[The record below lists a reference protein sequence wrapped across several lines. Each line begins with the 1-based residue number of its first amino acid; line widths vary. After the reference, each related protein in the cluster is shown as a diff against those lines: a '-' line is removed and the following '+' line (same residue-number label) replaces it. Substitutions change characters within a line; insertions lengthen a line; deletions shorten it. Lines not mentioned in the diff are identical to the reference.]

1 MLYYYRT
8 TTQPS
13 VKELNTNVS
22 YMNKYVYFTG
32 NPLLKPTVSHSFMT
46 RWAFP
51 YHLSFTCNY
60 SYNKNGIFQL
70 TVNDK
75 DDPNILVNT
84 YENLKKSQG
93 LSLTLTWDRTFRFYY
108 LNLNAGYFQSFAK
121 VPFVDQ
127 KVKYSKPGYSFYAMN
142 SITLYED
149 IKLNIIGNYTTA
161 CESVTSYS
169 EEAYSA
175 TVQLQMLLLKK
186 RLNVLI
192 AGNSLLNS
200 GAQYQE
206 SRYKHTLSIDNS
218 NFHPRGIT
226 IGVTYNFNNY
236 IDKEK
241 REESEIIKRAL

>member
-1 MLYYYRT
+1 M
-8 TTQPS
+8 
-13 VKELNTNVS
+13 
-22 YMNKYVYFTG
+22 
-32 NPLLKPTVSHSFMT
+32 
-46 RWAFP
+46 
-51 YHLSFTCNY
+51 
-60 SYNKNGIFQL
+60 
-70 TVNDK
+70 
-75 DDPNILVNT
+75 
-84 YENLKKSQG
+84 
-93 LSLTLTWDRTFRFYY
+93 
-108 LNLNAGYFQSFAK
+108 
-121 VPFVDQ
+121 DQ

-206 SRYKHTLSIDNS
+206 LSLI
-218 NFHPRGIT
+218 HI
-226 IGVTYNFNNY
+226 
-236 IDKEK
+236 
-241 REESEIIKRAL
+241 